1 LIVAIDHPDVD
12 SANALLGQLS
22 GHVDRVKIGMT
33 LFFSAG
39 PDLVRQWVGDGWR
52 VFVDMKCHDIPYQV
66 GRAVGVLAEQ
76 GADLV
81 TIHTA
86 GGREMM
92 KAAVDAVR
100 GTDTLVLGVT
110 VLTSLDAAS
119 LDEVVPGASP
129 EDLVVRRA
137 LLAMEAGLH
146 GVVASPLELPALRAA
161 VPADFQIITP
171 GIRPAGAATGD
182 QRRTATPAEAI
193 AAGSSCLVV
202 GRPIT
207 GATEPA
213 LAADAV
219 LAEIGAV
226 S

>member
-1 LIVAIDHPDVD
+1 MSPRDRLIVAIDHPDVD

-110 VLTSLDAAS
+110 VLTSDELNDPDLLTERTALAAATGCAGIICAAPD
-119 LDEVVPGASP
+119 LPLTAPWAEQLTRVVPGTRLPGAETHDQIRVTDP
-129 EDLVVRRA
+129 RTALNNGADLLVIGR
-137 LLAMEAGLH
+137 
-146 GVVASPLELPALRAA
+146 GV
-161 VPADFQIITP
+161 
-171 GIRPAGAATGD
+171 
-182 QRRTATPAEAI
+182 TATPE
-193 AAGSSCLVV
+193 
-202 GRPIT
+202 PI
-207 GATEPA
+207 
-213 LAADAV
+213 LAA
-219 LAEIGAV
+219 AELVGHLLG
-226 S
+226 